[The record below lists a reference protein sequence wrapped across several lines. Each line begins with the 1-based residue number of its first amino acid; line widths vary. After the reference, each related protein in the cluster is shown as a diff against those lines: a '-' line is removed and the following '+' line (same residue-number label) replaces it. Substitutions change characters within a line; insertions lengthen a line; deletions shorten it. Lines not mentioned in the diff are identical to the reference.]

1 MPSIFF
7 AAAPRCP
14 GVAGLIAWRYE
25 QHAEAG
31 RGQDRPG
38 LVVRPAWPPDS
49 DDVATRGAEVDW
61 PVGVDS

>member
-14 GVAGLIAWRYE
+14 GVAGLIAWRHE

-31 RGQDRPG
+31 RGQDHRPEK
-38 LVVRPAWPPDS
+38 PAL
-49 DDVATRGAEVDW
+49 A
-61 PVGVDS
+61 